1 MEYQITVHLT
11 DQEYSALVA
20 EATRSGKQPETI
32 LHELMSERF
41 QTSSITKPL
50 TSHEFME
57 QQYREGKLLNIP
69 LRRPWTPQE
78 RALREQLGRE
88 LSKGKPLSEIVIEDR
103 GPYFCVC

>member
-1 MEYQITVHLT
+1 MEYQIIVHLT
-11 DQEYSALVA
+11 DQEYIALTA

-41 QTSSITKPL
+41 QTSSITKPSL
-50 TSHEFME
+50 TGHGFME
-57 QQYREGKLLNIP
+57 QQYREGKMLNVP

-88 LSKGKPLSEIVIEDR
+88 LSKGKALSEIVIEDR
-103 GPYFCVC
+103 GPY

>member
-1 MEYQITVHLT
+1 MAYEITVHLT

-20 EATRSGKQPETI
+20 EATRSGKQLETI
-32 LHELMSERF
+32 LHELMSEKFR
-41 QTSSITKPL
+41 TPSSAKSSL
-50 TSHEFME
+50 TEHEFME
-57 QQYREGKLLNIP
+57 QQYREGKMLNVP

-103 GPYFCVC
+103 GSY

>member
-32 LHELMSERF
+32 LHELMAEKFR
-41 QTSSITKPL
+41 TPSSAKSSL
-50 TSHEFME
+50 TEHEFME
-57 QQYREGKLLNIP
+57 QQYREGKMLNVP

-88 LSKGKPLSEIVIEDR
+88 LSKGRPLSEIVIEDR
-103 GPYFCVC
+103 GPY